1 MVRPVLPRAVYLVL
15 VLAVLAQARRA
26 DAGVSP
32 FWQELGG
39 SARGNGVSQAAS
51 PKVVSGGSV
60 AVDDS
65 GRPVVVYT
73 EYPDGNA
80 TQGAIIVRRWT
91 GSTWEI
97 LSGPAGIGQGH
108 GPQVQV
114 ASSGAPYVAWL
125 TDDGSGK
132 TDLRLRAWDGSA
144 FVPLGGSDSA
154 GRVSGSSIGITA
166 PFSLALDANGNP
178 ILAFLG
184 WAQTNV
190 TLSATPAIVDSTVQV
205 YVRRWTGIEWE
216 FVGSDFG
223 DGGASNARSFTS
235 SLGSIL
241 HHADTPSLAMD
252 DNGEPVVAFTYHTMI
267 AGAPATNTDVYV
279 TRWTGSAWVA
289 VGPAVPAADGAVG
302 RGGAGGVSASAG
314 GSSNPSLAADAT
326 GKLALAWEEEPASGG
341 VYVWLRAWN
350 GTAWTPLGGS
360 ATSSGLGQAGT
371 VNVQPRVGIDPT
383 GRPIVAWSTLAGAA
397 NPMQIFVRRWNGATA
412 WEEMGSHSAQAAGI
426 SDAALGALAP
436 ALALTPAGAPTIA
449 WLDVEES
456 GRGQVFLRRYLTAT
470 TYTVTVL
477 PRDNGSALS
486 TNTLPDPIRCG
497 AGNSDCRA
505 TLDLGTEVILQA
517 TPIAGS
523 RFVKWTGA
531 VCDGSANATCVFR
544 IPARDVSVSPTFKD
558 VTALTLTK
566 SGQGTITSTPAGISC
581 GPACSSVGFDFARG
595 IVVKLNPRPPV
606 GWSFTGFSGAC
617 SGATCSVDA
626 TGPTALVGASF
637 SIQQRRLTVSVVGQG
652 IVGGPGVACNP
663 GGTPCALDVDYGT
676 RLPLTATAAP
686 GHRFTGWSQ
695 GCKGLSTC
703 NNRMTVNRS
712 VTATFKP
719 EFGLT
724 VTKPGNST
732 GTIGAPGITCGVDCR
747 ETYLGGT
754 KVTLRRSAPSVST
767 TFRWGGDCAS
777 RGSSATCTLTLNAHT
792 SVSAD
797 YSLKQLALTVIKN
810 GTRLGTVT
818 GLAGAISCG
827 GDCTEMVDYGAPV
840 TLVATPS
847 SSPAAEFVSWA
858 GCTTAAS
865 PASCSFT
872 MTANKTVTATFQ
884 PRVSGVTLQ
893 ALSPSTLA
901 MGGIRQLSA
910 VATFSDGSQQNV
922 TTQTLWAS
930 SAPSIAAV
938 SATGLVTGRGVGTAS
953 ITGTFRDF
961 VGSIVVEVDSFA
973 TLPPSSPAITVSCAP
988 YGDSTLMAS
997 RLACLPSGLSFSVLC
1012 QATGIFTSAGAQDI
1026 TDQVTWTSGTGTV
1039 ARPTGL
1045 VGFNGPIRQS
1055 FRIVGNGTAILR
1067 ATQGRRTSSTTG
1079 TLGQDAWVVQGVAS
1093 TVRDIQV
1100 TPGTASVAVGG
1111 DRQLRANATL
1121 SSSAPTCMSPPTRDF
1136 STVVT
1141 WGSSHETRARVNFF
1155 GKVTGIAPGGVTITA
1170 TDGAGPAALS
1180 DAASITVV
1188 P

>member
-1 MVRPVLPRAVYLVL
+1 MRPVLPRAVYLIL
-15 VLAVLAQARRA
+15 VLILILAVFARAGRA

-51 PKVVSGGSV
+51 PKVVSDGSV
-60 AVDDS
+60 AVDGS

-80 TQGAIIVRRWT
+80 TQGAITVRRWT

-97 LSGPAGIGQGH
+97 LSGSAGIGQGH
-108 GPQVQV
+108 GPQVQI

-125 TDDGSGK
+125 TDDDSGK

-154 GRVSGSSIGITA
+154 GGISGTSIGITA

-184 WAQTNV
+184 WAQTSV

-223 DGGASNARSFTS
+223 GGGASDARSFTS

-241 HHADTPSLAMD
+241 HHADTPSLAMG

-267 AGAPATNTDVYV
+267 DGALATNTDVYV
-279 TRWTGSAWVA
+279 TRWHGSAWVA

-326 GKLALAWEEEPASGG
+326 GKLALAWEEEPERGG

-383 GRPIVAWSTLAGAA
+383 GRPIVAWATLAGAA

-412 WEEMGSHSAQAAGI
+412 WEEMGSHSAQATGI

-456 GRGQVFLRRYLTAT
+456 GRGQVFLRRYLTAAA
-470 TYTVTVL
+470 YTVTVL
-477 PRDNGSALS
+477 PRDNGSARS

-505 TLDLGTEVILQA
+505 TLDPGTEVILQA
-517 TPIAGS
+517 TPITGS
-523 RFVKWTGA
+523 RFVKWTGT
-531 VCDGSANATCVFR
+531 VCDGSAHATCVFR

-566 SGQGTITSTPAGISC
+566 SGQGTITSTPVGINC

-595 IVVKLNPRPPV
+595 TVVKLNPRPSV

-626 TGPTALVGASF
+626 TGPTALVSASS
-637 SIQQRRLTVSVVGQG
+637 SIQQRRLTVSVAGQG
-652 IVGGPGVACNP
+652 IVGGPGVACKP

-676 RLPLTATAAP
+676 SLPLTASRPRPPLHGLVAGLP
-686 GHRFTGWSQ
+686 GPQHLQQSH
-695 GCKGLSTC
+695 
-703 NNRMTVNRS
+703 
-712 VTATFKP
+712 
-719 EFGLT
+719 
-724 VTKPGNST
+724 
-732 GTIGAPGITCGVDCR
+732 D
-747 ETYLGGT
+747 
-754 KVTLRRSAPSVST
+754 RRSL
-767 TFRWGGDCAS
+767 GD
-777 RGSSATCTLTLNAHT
+777 GD
-792 SVSAD
+792 V
-797 YSLKQLALTVIKN
+797 Q
-810 GTRLGTVT
+810 
-818 GLAGAISCG
+818 AGVR
-827 GDCTEMVDYGAPV
+827 VDGHQ
-840 TLVATPS
+840 
-847 SSPAAEFVSWA
+847 A
-858 GCTTAAS
+858 G
-865 PASCSFT
+865 
-872 MTANKTVTATFQ
+872 
-884 PRVSGVTLQ
+884 
-893 ALSPSTLA
+893 
-901 MGGIRQLSA
+901 
-910 VATFSDGSQQNV
+910 
-922 TTQTLWAS
+922 
-930 SAPSIAAV
+930 
-938 SATGLVTGRGVGTAS
+938 
-953 ITGTFRDF
+953 
-961 VGSIVVEVDSFA
+961 
-973 TLPPSSPAITVSCAP
+973 
-988 YGDSTLMAS
+988 
-997 RLACLPSGLSFSVLC
+997 
-1012 QATGIFTSAGAQDI
+1012 
-1026 TDQVTWTSGTGTV
+1026 
-1039 ARPTGL
+1039 
-1045 VGFNGPIRQS
+1045 
-1055 FRIVGNGTAILR
+1055 
-1067 ATQGRRTSSTTG
+1067 
-1079 TLGQDAWVVQGVAS
+1079 
-1093 TVRDIQV
+1093 
-1100 TPGTASVAVGG
+1100 
-1111 DRQLRANATL
+1111 
-1121 SSSAPTCMSPPTRDF
+1121 
-1136 STVVT
+1136 
-1141 WGSSHETRARVNFF
+1141 
-1155 GKVTGIAPGGVTITA
+1155 
-1170 TDGAGPAALS
+1170 
-1180 DAASITVV
+1180 
-1188 P
+1188 